1 MSTESLPRESIWRQI
16 SHLSDTLINVLL
28 PPVCAGCNKVGELFC
43 SECTSKV
50 QWVRDPVCLS
60 CGKPSDTAASFCL
73 ACYRYPFAVRQI
85 RSATLHIDP
94 VKCALHRMKYEGYFA
109 LADPLAKLMVQAW
122 PRWQSAIDIVIPI
135 PLHSERKRQ
144 RGYNQAELLV
154 KEVQQS
160 LNWLSVPEALRRP
173 KRTSPQVG
181 LNLNQRQRN
190 VHRAFAADASIVAG
204 KRVLL
209 VDDVCTSG
217 STLDS
222 AARVV
227 LDAGALSVD
236 AFCLTTVAGSYTISQ
251 I

>member
-1 MSTESLPRESIWRQI
+1 M
-16 SHLSDTLINVLL
+16 
-28 PPVCAGCNKVGELFC
+28 
-43 SECTSKV
+43 
-50 QWVRDPVCLS
+50 
-60 CGKPSDTAASFCL
+60 
-73 ACYRYPFAVRQI
+73 
-85 RSATLHIDP
+85 
-94 VKCALHRMKYEGYFA
+94 
-109 LADPLAKLMVQAW
+109 
-122 PRWQSAIDIVIPI
+122 
-135 PLHSERKRQ
+135 
-144 RGYNQAELLV
+144 
-154 KEVQQS
+154 KEVQHS
-160 LNWLSVPEALRRP
+160 LNWLSVPEALSRP

>member
-1 MSTESLPRESIWRQI
+1 
-16 SHLSDTLINVLL
+16 
-28 PPVCAGCNKVGELFC
+28 
-43 SECTSKV
+43 
-50 QWVRDPVCLS
+50 
-60 CGKPSDTAASFCL
+60 
-73 ACYRYPFAVRQI
+73 
-85 RSATLHIDP
+85 
-94 VKCALHRMKYEGYFA
+94 MKYEGYFA

-154 KEVQQS
+154 KEALKS
-160 LNWLSVPEALRRP
+160 LNWLSVPEALSRP

-190 VHRAFAADASIVAG
+190 VHRAFTADEAMVAG

-209 VDDVCTSG
+209 VDDVCTTG

-222 AARVV
+222 AARV
-227 LDAGALSVD
+227 LHDAGALSVD